1 MAKLVS
7 KIYGDALF
15 ETAMEEGRLD
25 EFFVQV
31 EAVKDILIKQKEL
44 FRLMDEP
51 KIDREEKMEILKA
64 VFGGRIAEELT
75 GLLLILVEKGRFRE
89 TIHVLD
95 YFLSRV
101 KEQKGIGL
109 ARVISATRLSDV
121 QKEKVEKR
129 LLETTKYRTFEIDY
143 EVDPALIG
151 GIRIRI
157 GDRIV
162 DGSIRTKLERL
173 SGMLRNISVA
183 TVEEKQKRGE
193 MAQ

>member
-162 DGSIRTKLERL
+162 DGSIRTKLERI

>member
-64 VFGGRIAEELT
+64 VFGGRIAEELI

-95 YFLSRV
+95 YFLFRV

-109 ARVISATRLSDV
+109 ARVVSAIELSDV
-121 QKEKVEKR
+121 QKEKVEKG

-173 SGMLRNISVA
+173 SSMLRNISMA

-193 MAQ
+193 ME